1 MTQVFLQ
8 ALNEQIEFHAVDAL
22 RLPFGDQSLDIIYG
36 FAFVHYLQD
45 LDQFICEVNR
55 CLKTNGRCVFFDDAM
70 SPIWHTLTCSIFRPL
85 QLLSHW
91 LHGISPED
99 KIATE
104 KGGFTLQ
111 EISELMQRQGFSGM
125 TFIRCEFLEYLV
137 VRCAEKLLSP
147 LKVLLPA
154 ARAGNR
160 LLGDRFMSKQGI
172 RLVWGLQK

>member
-1 MTQVFLQ
+1 M
-8 ALNEQIEFHAVDAL
+8 
-22 RLPFGDQSLDIIYG
+22 
-36 FAFVHYLQD
+36 
-45 LDQFICEVNR
+45 
-55 CLKTNGRCVFFDDAM
+55 FFDDAM
-70 SPIWHTLTCSIFRPL
+70 SPIWHTLKGSIFRPL

-99 KIATE
+99 KIATK

-111 EISELMQRQGFSGM
+111 ETSELMQRHGFSGM
-125 TFIRCEFLEYLV
+125 TYIRCEFLEYFI
-137 VRCAEKLLSP
+137 VRCAEGLLSP

-154 ARAGNR
+154 ARAVDR